1 MSLQGPVR
9 LITSRMKIIKPI
21 ALALTIAALT
31 AHPSFADKETPF
43 VPATPSEKI
52 VYGDANGDGMIG
64 SADVIL
70 VKKYIANYDTKTGTS
85 TVKIKGGADANG
97 DGKIASDDVILLKKY
112 IANYDPETKTS
123 TVTLGKK

>member
-1 MSLQGPVR
+1 
-9 LITSRMKIIKPI
+9 MKIIKPI
-21 ALALTIAALT
+21 TLALVIAAT
-31 AHPSFADKETPF
+31 TVAPSFADKETPF
-43 VPATPSEKI
+43 VPVKPSEKI
-52 VYGDANGDGMIG
+52 VYGDANGDGMVG

-70 VKKYIANYDTKTGTS
+70 IKKFIANYDAKTGTS
-85 TVKIKGGADANG
+85 TVKTKPGADANG

>member
-1 MSLQGPVR
+1 MSPREPAR
-9 LITSRMKIIKPI
+9 LIISIMKIIKPI
-21 ALALTIAALT
+21 ALALVIAALT
-31 AHPSFADKETPF
+31 ATPSFADKETPF
-43 VPATPSEKI
+43 VPVTPSEKI

-70 VKKYIANYDTKTGTS
+70 VKKYIANYDAKTGMS
-85 TVKIKGGADANG
+85 TVKIKPGADANG